1 MYTAESTPSP
11 SLAKML
17 GSSKLTLFLSLIKN
31 CCEKLG
37 EPANDRIASGSDFE
51 EVAILEA
58 LKAMLNIRHDVVV
71 VLESTTKEKILE
83 FRDGEGALREGGEGD
98 LVVHI
103 PFELDIHGGFEDD
116 GFAVGVLGVG
126 AVEVAETVATGPF
139 LLSLALSSLDFL
151 TS

>member
-1 MYTAESTPSP
+1 MYTTESTPSP

-71 VLESTTKEKILE
+71 VLESTTKEKIL
-83 FRDGEGALREGGEGD
+83 
-98 LVVHI
+98 
-103 PFELDIHGGFEDD
+103 GFEDEEGELRED
-116 GFAVGVLGVG
+116 REGIWLYMFHSSWISTEDLK
-126 AVEVAETVATGPF
+126 TT
-139 LLSLALSSLDFL
+139 ALRQGHWRWSG
-151 TS
+151 